1 MNGASSPPFLGV
13 LFLVLVVL
21 VLLAVLAFVLAVLVL
36 VFVVLVLVF
45 VVLVLVFVVLVL
57 VLAVLAFVLAVLVL
71 ILVLRLVRLGRRL
84 RGWGSGA
91 WLAFMLRGFPF
102 PILIAFRGLLVF
114 RRVARGTAAIP
125 SMPIMRIFRAPCTV
139 GRRRRVRRTAVLQA
153 TTFRFPPRR

>member
-21 VLLAVLAFVLAVLVL
+21 VLLAVLAFVLAVL
-36 VFVVLVLVF
+36 
-45 VVLVLVFVVLVL
+45 VLVLVFVVLVL

-125 SMPIMRIFRAPCTV
+125 SMPIVRIFRAPCTV

>member
-21 VLLAVLAFVLAVLVL
+21 VL
-36 VFVVLVLVF
+36 
-45 VVLVLVFVVLVL
+45 
-57 VLAVLAFVLAVLVL
+57 LAVLAFVLAVLVL

-125 SMPIMRIFRAPCTV
+125 SMPIVRIFRAPCTV

>member
-1 MNGASSPPFLGV
+1 VNGASSPPFLGV

-21 VLLAVLAFVLAVLVL
+21 VLLAVLAFVLAVL
-36 VFVVLVLVF
+36 
-45 VVLVLVFVVLVL
+45 VLVLVFVVLVL

-125 SMPIMRIFRAPCTV
+125 SMPIVRIFRAPCTV